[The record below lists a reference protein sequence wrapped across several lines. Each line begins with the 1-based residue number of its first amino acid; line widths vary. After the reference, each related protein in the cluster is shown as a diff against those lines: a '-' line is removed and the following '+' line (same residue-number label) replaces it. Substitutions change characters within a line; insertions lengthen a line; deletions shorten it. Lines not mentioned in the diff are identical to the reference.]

1 MSTERLS
8 PLTIN
13 NFLSNEDLLP
23 VIIFMHSIAIIELII
38 PTRGAN
44 TPESE
49 QLFVSI
55 RFSYVHS

>member
-1 MSTERLS
+1 MSKERLS
-8 PLTIN
+8 PFTMN

-23 VIIFMHSIAIIELII
+23 VIIFMHSMAIIELII

-49 QLFVSI
+49 QLL
-55 RFSYVHS
+55 YQ